1 MDRGC
6 VMRRASKKRL
16 EAIWQMVEQEP
27 GIRAGRIAE
36 KLGIPRSSV
45 TRALPAMND
54 EGLLL
59 SEDQKG
65 RLWPWRQRK

>member
-1 MDRGC
+1 
-6 VMRRASKKRL
+6 MRRASKKRL
-16 EAIWQMVEQEP
+16 EAIWRMVEQEP